1 MEVDMWKR
9 STSAEQSRSQAPGP
23 SPGSKPLV
31 PERPPIAYIGKSVII
46 KGTVTG
52 AEELIIDGQVDGRI
66 EWHDQSLTI
75 GPSAEIKAPVL
86 AATITILGTVS
97 GDVTAS
103 EKVDIRATGS
113 VEGDIIAP
121 RVVMADG
128 ALLRGRVD
136 TPHGKPMAKA
146 ARRRPLPVAV

>member
-1 MEVDMWKR
+1 MEIDMWNR
-9 STSAEQSRSQAPGP
+9 STSHEPTLSQAPSP
-23 SPGSKPLV
+23 SPGAKPLV
-31 PERPPIAYIGKSVII
+31 PARPPVAYIGKSVVI

-52 AEELIIDGQVDGRI
+52 AEDLIIDGQVDGRI

-103 EKVDIRATGS
+103 KKVDIRSSGS
-113 VEGDIIAP
+113 V
-121 RVVMADG
+121 
-128 ALLRGRVD
+128 
-136 TPHGKPMAKA
+136 
-146 ARRRPLPVAV
+146 

>member
-1 MEVDMWKR
+1 MWNR
-9 STSAEQSRSQAPGP
+9 STAAEPTVSQASSP
-23 SPGSKPLV
+23 SPDVKPLA
-31 PERPPIAYIGKSVII
+31 ERPPIAYIGKSVII

-52 AEELIIDGQVDGRI
+52 AEKMIIDGQVDGRI

-136 TPHGKPMAKA
+136 APHGKPMAKA
-146 ARRRPLPVAV
+146 ALRRPIPVAV

>member
-1 MEVDMWKR
+1 MWNRNTPLKP
-9 STSAEQSRSQAPGP
+9 TSSQTTSP
-23 SPGSKPLV
+23 SPDPKPQ
-31 PERPPIAYIGKSVII
+31 PRPAVAYIGKSVII

-52 AEELIIDGQVDGRI
+52 AEELIIDGRVDGRI

-113 VEGDIIAP
+113 VDGDIIAP
-121 RVVMADG
+121 SVVMADG
-128 ALLRGRVD
+128 AVLRGRVD
-136 TPHGKPMAKA
+136 APRTKPMAQA
-146 ARRRPLPVAV
+146 TLRRPMPVAV

>member
-1 MEVDMWKR
+1 MWNR
-9 STSAEQSRSQAPGP
+9 NTPLEPTSSQTTSP
-23 SPGSKPLV
+23 SPDPKPR
-31 PERPPIAYIGKSVII
+31 ERPPVAYIGKSVII

-75 GPSAEIKAPVL
+75 GPSAAIKAPVL

-113 VEGDIIAP
+113 VDGDIIAP
-121 RVVMADG
+121 SVVMADG
-128 ALLRGRVD
+128 AVLRGRVD
-136 TPHGKPMAKA
+136 APRTKPMAQA
-146 ARRRPLPVAV
+146 ALRRPLSVAV

>member
-1 MEVDMWKR
+1 MEVDMWNR
-9 STSAEQSRSQAPGP
+9 STSAEPTKSQ
-23 SPGSKPLV
+23 SPGASLV

-66 EWHDQSLTI
+66 EWHDQRLTI
-75 GPSAEIKAPVL
+75 GPSAEIKAPVV
-86 AATITILGTVS
+86 AAIVTILGTVS

-113 VEGDIIAP
+113 VDGDIIAP

-128 ALLRGRVD
+128 ALLQGRVD
-136 TPHGKPMAKA
+136 APRGKPMARA
-146 ARRRPLPVAV
+146 ALRRPLSVAV

>member
-1 MEVDMWKR
+1 MWNR
-9 STSAEQSRSQAPGP
+9 STSREQSPSQAPP
-23 SPGSKPLV
+23 KPLM
-31 PERPPIAYIGKSVII
+31 PERPPVAYIGKSVKI

-113 VEGDIIAP
+113 VDGDIIAP

-136 TPHGKPMAKA
+136 TARSKPMAKA
-146 ARRRPLPVAV
+146 APRRPLPVAV

>member
-1 MEVDMWKR
+1 MWNRNSLHEPTPSEV
-9 STSAEQSRSQAPGP
+9 P
-23 SPGSKPLV
+23 SPSSDPKPRV
-31 PERPPIAYIGKSVII
+31 PERPPVAYIGKSVII
-46 KGTVTG
+46 RGTVTG

-103 EKVDIRATGS
+103 EKVDIRSTGS
-113 VEGDIIAP
+113 VDGDIISP

-136 TPHGKPMAKA
+136 TPRAKSMAQA
-146 ARRRPLPVAV
+146 TLRRPLQVAV

>member
-1 MEVDMWKR
+1 MEVDMWNR
-9 STSAEQSRSQAPGP
+9 SASHEPTLSQAPSP
-23 SPGSKPLV
+23 SPGPKPLV
-31 PERPPIAYIGKSVII
+31 PERPPVAYIGKSVII

-103 EKVDIRATGS
+103 EKVDIRETGS
-113 VEGDIIAP
+113 VDGDIIAP

-136 TPHGKPMAKA
+136 TPRAKPMAQA
-146 ARRRPLPVAV
+146 ALRRPLPVAV